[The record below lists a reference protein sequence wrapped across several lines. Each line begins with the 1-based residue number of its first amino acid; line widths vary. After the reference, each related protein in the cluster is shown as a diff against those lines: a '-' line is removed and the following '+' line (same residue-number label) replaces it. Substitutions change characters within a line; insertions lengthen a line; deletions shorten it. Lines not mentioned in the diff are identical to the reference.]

1 MKERN
6 TLDEVREARNKIS
19 QRFEY
24 DPGRLVAYY
33 KKKQRQLIANQKQ
46 PPSSARVAETPSDA

>member
-6 TLDEVREARNKIS
+6 TLDEVREARDKIS
-19 QRFEY
+19 QRFEH
-24 DPGRLVAYY
+24 DLGRLVAYY

-46 PPSSARVAETPSDA
+46 PLPSARVAETPSDA